1 MPKVYISERQRTTES
16 YKRRIKALIKA
27 KMVEHDVK
35 QRDVAEKLG
44 ITQGAVSQTIRN
56 GSLSI
61 IQLIQLDGLLQFTD
75 TDISRLFQRRIGN
88 GIEM

>member
-1 MPKVYISERQRTTES
+1 MPKVYLSKRQMIEES

-27 KMVEHDVK
+27 KMAEHDVK
-35 QRDVAEKLG
+35 QKDVAEKLG

-61 IQLIQLDGLLQFTD
+61 IQLIQLDGLLRFTEG
-75 TDISRLFQRRIGN
+75 DIIKLFERRIN
-88 GIEM
+88 NV

>member
-27 KMVEHDVK
+27 KM
-35 QRDVAEKLG
+35 AEMGISQGEIAERLG
-44 ITQGAVSQTIRN
+44 VSQQSISYGLKH

-61 IQLIQLDGLLQFTD
+61 IQLIQLDGLLRFTD
-75 TDISRLFQRRIGN
+75 ADINKLFERRI
-88 GIEM
+88 ESC

>member
-1 MPKVYISERQRTTES
+1 MPKVYISDRQRAQES

-27 KMVEHDVK
+27 KMAEHDIK

-44 ITQGAVSQTIRN
+44 VTQGAVSQMIRN

-61 IQLIQLDGLLQFTD
+61 IQLIQLDSLLQFTD
-75 TDISRLFQRRIGN
+75 GDLNKLFERRIRTC
-88 GIEM
+88 

>member
-1 MPKVYISERQRTTES
+1 MPKVYISERQRATES

-27 KMVEHDVK
+27 KMAEHDIK

-44 ITQGAVSQTIRN
+44 VTQGAVSQMIRN

-61 IQLIQLDGLLQFTD
+61 IQLIQLDSLLQFTD
-75 TDISRLFQRRIGN
+75 GDINKLFERRTRTC
-88 GIEM
+88 

>member
-27 KMVEHDVK
+27 KMAECDVT
-35 QRDVAEKLG
+35 QSDIADKLG
-44 ITQGAVSQTIRN
+44 ITQAAISYGIN
-56 GSLSI
+56 HGSLSI
-61 IQLIQLDGLLQFTD
+61 IQLIQLDGLLRFTD
-75 TDISRLFQRRIGN
+75 ADISRLFQRRIGD